1 MKYRKIGGL
10 HFLKLGRI
18 TFSWCIS
25 KPKNPK
31 VEAIKALKKRISK
44 AKAEFKSGVA
54 L

>member
-10 HFLKLGRI
+10 HFLKLGRV
-18 TFSWCIS
+18 TFSWCVS

-44 AKAEFKSGVA
+44 AKAEFKLGVA